1 MCGYAAHRT
10 YVNYPALLD
19 LTASLR
25 VGLPASTTHFAD
37 TGVSTGSAVS
47 TGVDESRGDSFA
59 HQNQNSEISGDVSA
73 ECPTPSCSTG

>member
-1 MCGYAAHRT
+1 MREGCELPH
-10 YVNYPALLD
+10 PARSDGLD
-19 LTASLR
+19 EGG

-59 HQNQNSEISGDVSA
+59 HQNQKSLVLHE
-73 ECPTPSCSTG
+73 TF